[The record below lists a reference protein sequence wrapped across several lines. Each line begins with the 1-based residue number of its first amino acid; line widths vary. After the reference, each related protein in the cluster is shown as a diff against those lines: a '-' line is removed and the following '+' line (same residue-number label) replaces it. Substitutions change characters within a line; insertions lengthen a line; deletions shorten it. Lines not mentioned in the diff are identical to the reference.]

1 MPGVT
6 LTILPG
12 VELEFFPSVG
22 ILVLGVLHAEGYWNL
37 PIKMR
42 LTTKNADIN
51 YRLIR
56 QAGTPQQEQ
65 EQQQVR
71 LCLDGKCPSGTNN
84 GYLELFNGTTGQWV
98 PICDR
103 RFAEHNARV
112 VCRQLGFEPFDE
124 YRSFG
129 RR

>member
-12 VELEFFPSVG
+12 VELEFLPSVG
-22 ILVLGVLHAEGYWNL
+22 ILVLGVLHAEGYWDA

-42 LTTKNADIN
+42 PAAKNAALS

-56 QAGTPQQEQ
+56 QAGTPQQPL
-65 EQQQVR
+65 VR
-71 LCLDGKCPSGTNN
+71 LCLDGKCPPGANN

-98 PICDR
+98 PICDK

-112 VCRQLGFEPFDE
+112 VCRQLGFETFNE
-124 YRSFG
+124 YRNFG